1 MLKKIFIVALAIL
14 VMGGANVALA
24 ENSMGG
30 SEKTHTKT
38 EKTIDLPC
46 VQSAVAVR
54 ESAIQKAF
62 TAYSG
67 SVSTALT
74 ARATALNTAWGM
86 TVGTERRAARKSAW
100 EAYRTSVQS
109 ARTTMKTAKKSA
121 WEAFKTASKA
131 CKVEV
136 VESEESDMI

>member
-1 MLKKIFIVALAIL
+1 MFKKVFVIVLAIL
-14 VMGGANVALA
+14 VMGGASVAQA
-24 ENSMGG
+24 ETGMGNR
-30 SEKTHTKT
+30 ERNL
-38 EKTIDLPC
+38 DLPC

-74 ARATALNTAWGM
+74 TRATALNSAWGM

-100 EAYRTSVQS
+100 EAYRISVQS
-109 ARTTMKTAKKSA
+109 ARTTMRTAKKSA

-136 VESEESDMI
+136 VESEENDMI

>member
-1 MLKKIFIVALAIL
+1 MLKKVFVIVLAIF
-14 VMGGANVALA
+14 VMGGSSVAQA
-24 ENSMGG
+24 ETGMVNR
-30 SEKTHTKT
+30 ERNL
-38 EKTIDLPC
+38 DLPC

-67 SVSTALT
+67 NVSTALT
-74 ARATALNTAWGM
+74 TRATALNSAWGM

-109 ARTTMKTAKKSA
+109 ARTTMRTAKKSA
-121 WEAFKTASKA
+121 WEAFKTSSKA

-136 VESEESDMI
+136 VESEENDMI